1 MFSGIGGFSL
11 GLERAG
17 METVAF
23 CEIDPFCQGILRQHW
38 PDVPI
43 YNDVTMLKGADIGK
57 VEVICGGFP
66 CQDIST
72 SGKQKGI
79 EAARSGL
86 WAEYHRLIG
95 EIQPQYAIVENVRN
109 LLAGEGGLWFAQVL
123 QDLAEVRYDAEWHCI
138 PAAYVG
144 APHVRDRVWIVAYPS
159 SRRTSALATAVI
171 QGSEEGRLAIPNG
184 WASTEPFRYS
194 DRQGLFCLGD
204 SGNDGEYDGIPGEL
218 DRIKALGNAVV
229 PQVAE
234 LLGGALIAWDK
245 QYTSGKAVC
254 L

>member
-23 CEIDPFCQGILRQHW
+23 CEIDPFCQGVLRQHW

-72 SGKQKGI
+72 SGKHKGI

-144 APHVRDRVWIVAYPS
+144 APHVRDRVWIVAYPV
-159 SRRTSALATAVI
+159 RRRCSAFAAYFEVVRTGWMALH
-171 QGSEEGRLAIPNG
+171 GG
-184 WASTEPFRYS
+184 WASDTHYRLLNRNQLFSFRN
-194 DRQGLFCLGD
+194 GD
-204 SGNDGEYDGIPGEL
+204 IRGKYDGIPGEL

-234 LLGGALIAWDK
+234 LLGRALIAWDK
-245 QYTSGKAVC
+245 QYTSGKAVE
-254 L
+254 